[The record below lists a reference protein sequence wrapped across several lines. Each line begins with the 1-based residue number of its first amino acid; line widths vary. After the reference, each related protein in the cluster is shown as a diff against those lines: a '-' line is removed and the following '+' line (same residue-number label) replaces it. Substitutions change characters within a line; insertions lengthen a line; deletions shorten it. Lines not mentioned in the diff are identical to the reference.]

1 MGQFNKTVKILE
13 GARNKLIDMRDNWFP
28 VGSSFSMELDE
39 FVMDKIDDI
48 LEQTEVLGEILE
60 KAMGK
65 KRFDKALK
73 KIQEKNPP
81 L

>member
-39 FVMDKIDDI
+39 FVMDK
-48 LEQTEVLGEILE
+48 LRNHRRMMNGQ
-60 KAMGK
+60 
-65 KRFDKALK
+65 
-73 KIQEKNPP
+73 IQ
-81 L
+81 